1 MIVMG
6 RLILIKIRELLSQ
19 PFILLLLVVFP
30 VVLGTIAGT
39 ANTMNRRE
47 QLDLAV
53 VDDDQ
58 SVASQ
63 QLIATLRAGGWHVM
77 TMEEEKA
84 EDLLAVRQLDGLLL
98 IREGFSTGKNYF
110 NRPLLLYKE
119 AEGSMMTALAREVI
133 AAAVLPLAYQESL
146 IMSLARL
153 SDPGQTS
160 PPAELSRWF
169 EDALARELQQ
179 QAGLQL
185 EYVGE
190 MMITPTLT
198 FIVSDYSM
206 EVFFLS
212 IYAILGSLALSK
224 AALRQR
230 LSSTRR
236 GLVLDYTATI
246 ISLQMLGM
254 AQIFCFSLAMFSL
267 MAQDFSWHSLGILT
281 VFLFFMLGFGQLLA
295 LIGESLR
302 LYLSILLLL
311 LSAILGGCFFQ
322 VSYRLLIRYGQYG
335 PHGWA
340 LQALRR
346 AESMPVWLVA
356 GLSVMLLL
364 TGFMAQKHRARSDL
378 AQ

>member
-206 EVFFLS
+206 EVFF
-212 IYAILGSLALSK
+212 
-224 AALRQR
+224 
-230 LSSTRR
+230 
-236 GLVLDYTATI
+236 
-246 ISLQMLGM
+246 
-254 AQIFCFSLAMFSL
+254 
-267 MAQDFSWHSLGILT
+267 
-281 VFLFFMLGFGQLLA
+281 
-295 LIGESLR
+295 
-302 LYLSILLLL
+302 
-311 LSAILGGCFFQ
+311 
-322 VSYRLLIRYGQYG
+322 
-335 PHGWA
+335 
-340 LQALRR
+340 
-346 AESMPVWLVA
+346 
-356 GLSVMLLL
+356 
-364 TGFMAQKHRARSDL
+364 
-378 AQ
+378 